1 MSIAFHNQGAHMRN
15 AIAVAIAVSLML
27 ACAEAQ
33 GPTELASPTWGV
45 LGDRS
50 MGPLTDTVLGTMT
63 EIEQPLKV
71 LVVDHNGVPI
81 PGVVVTWT
89 ASGGGSVSHSTT
101 VTDAGGE
108 AFVEYT
114 FGREARS
121 GYGATASVPGLS
133 GSPIVW
139 ELRAHP
145 GRPVAIERAGGQ
157 GLTVPAGEKVVYSLR
172 VRDSYGNGT
181 HGVWI
186 DWAIASGGGSL
197 SWSRNVTGDN
207 GHAEATRTLGVNPGE
222 QTAIA
227 SAPDLPGAPR
237 ITFTTTANPR

>member
-1 MSIAFHNQGAHMRN
+1 MRN
-15 AIAVAIAVSLML
+15 AIALAAAVSLML
-27 ACAEAQ
+27 GCAEAQ
-33 GPTELASPTWGV
+33 GPTETSSPIWGA

-63 EIEQPLKV
+63 EFEQPLKV
-71 LVVDHNGVPI
+71 LVVDPSGVPI

-89 ASGGGSVSHSTT
+89 ASGGGSVSHTST

-108 AFVEYT
+108 SFVEYT

-121 GYGATASVPGLS
+121 GYGATASVPGLI

-139 ELRAHP
+139 DLRAHP
-145 GRPVAIERAGGQ
+145 GRPVALEKAGGDGLIARAGDKVGH
-157 GLTVPAGEKVVYSLR
+157 TVR
-172 VRDSYGNGT
+172 VLDSHGNGT

-186 DWAIASGGGSL
+186 DWAIGSGGGSI
-197 SWSRNVTGDN
+197 SWSRNVTVKG
-207 GHAEATRTLGVNPGE
+207 GHAEVIRTLGPNPGE
-222 QTAIA
+222 QTVMA

-237 ITFTTTANPR
+237 VTFTTMAGPR